1 MTVGINRSKLKL
13 GLRKFRQAR
22 KTKDELEKGIK
33 NEQPTLI
40 SWLKEADPENMGFVY
55 DQDGKQEDGKNAAFV
70 QQNDAPEFWDTEAI
84 IDYLN
89 QESNKRLKKGCT
101 SRVLD
106 MKKFE
111 AEVAAGNVPKSVA
124 SRFRKKGTAPAPFIR
139 FGKPAENS
147 K

>member
-1 MTVGINRSKLKL
+1 MAINRAKLKL
-13 GLRKFRQAR
+13 KLREFRKAR
-22 KTKDELEKGIK
+22 KTKDELEKEIK

-55 DQDGKQEDGKNAAFV
+55 DAPGTQEGKVAAFV
-70 QQNDAPEFWDTEAI
+70 QQNDAPEYWDSEAI

-89 QESNKRLKKGCT
+89 DPVNKSLKKGCT

-124 SRFRKKGTAPAPFIR
+124 NNFKKKGTAPAPFIR
-139 FGKPAENS
+139 FGKPTENS